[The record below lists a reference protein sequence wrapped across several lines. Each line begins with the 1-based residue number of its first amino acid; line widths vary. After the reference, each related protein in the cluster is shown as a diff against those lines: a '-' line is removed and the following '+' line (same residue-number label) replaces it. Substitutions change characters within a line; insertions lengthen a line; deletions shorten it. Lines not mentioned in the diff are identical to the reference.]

1 MTEEYLQAY
10 KEKMQSVI
18 NLIDSMSYE
27 RAERYT
33 ETELVALKELI
44 KKEKLKN
51 KKVLMKDSVTILK
64 KKITEIRKQIKKT
77 RKNKNTP

>member
-1 MTEEYLQAY
+1 MNLNKKSNNIIMTEEYLQAY

-44 KKEKLKN
+44 KK
-51 KKVLMKDSVTILK
+51 
-64 KKITEIRKQIKKT
+64 
-77 RKNKNTP
+77 